1 MEQATADENT
11 AADDRG
17 LTAAEVAERVAAGR
31 TNAFTADSSRS
42 VGSIVRANVFTLFN
56 GIVAA
61 CFLVLLLLGR
71 WQDAL
76 FGVAALSN
84 AVIGCVQEF
93 RAKAALDRLALLNAP
108 LARVRRDGTDAEIAP
123 AEVVRDDVLVLRAG
137 DQVSADAVV
146 VSSSGLQIDES
157 MLTGESDAVDK
168 RPDDEA
174 LSGSIVVAGE
184 GAARV
189 VRVGAESYANTFAA
203 EAKRFQLVSSE
214 LRTSIDRVLKWVGWG
229 IGPIGLLVLNA
240 QMMVAGGWAEAWQQ
254 GTWSQAVVN
263 TIAALTAMIP
273 LGLVLM
279 TSIAFAVGAARLAGQ
294 QVLVNELPAVE
305 GLARVDVICLDK
317 TGTLTAGEIRFD
329 AALTLDEQ
337 SGWQDALGW
346 YGAAPDANATARCL
360 REPFPV
366 ERPIEAARRI
376 AFSSARKWSA
386 VSFSDGP
393 RGTWVL
399 GAPEMVF
406 GDDAS
411 DASTPLGAAVTRL
424 ASSGR
429 RTLVLAHAPS
439 TQTDDDVST
448 ERLPADLAA
457 VAVLTFVEAVR
468 PDAAEALAFFRAQG
482 VGVRVISGDN
492 PRTVAAIAREVG
504 LEVDEG
510 FDARRLP
517 DDDAEWGA
525 LLEQHTV
532 FGRVT
537 PDQKKRMVT
546 ALQARGHVVAMT
558 GDGVNDALAIKTA
571 DIGIAMN
578 SGAAATKA
586 VARLVL
592 LDGRFSHLP
601 SVVAEGRRVIANIER
616 VSMLFLTKT
625 VYATGLA
632 VLFGALVMEFPFLP
646 RQLSIT
652 DGLTIGIPAF
662 FLALLPNA
670 QRYVPGFLRRS
681 LSFAVPAGIVIAVSL
696 TVYTRLAMGLG
707 LSVEQLR
714 TGATIILAIV
724 AIWVLTVLSRPVTRV
739 KVLVIGAM
747 FIALTA
753 IFTVP
758 PLGEFFQLQDPGAD
772 GSVLVT
778 LVVVLA
784 LAAIEA
790 VRFGHRRFVRRSLA
804 ALAPGAAEAPAAG
817 ATPGAAV
824 TPSAGAGPGAN
835 GTPGANATPGAHA
848 DPAAGAAVRD
858 ARRRPA
864 VVTAAIVLVYV
875 GGLLNTA
882 LGVVVLLARY
892 AVTPDLV
899 LPVSLVGAA
908 TVLLGLL
915 TVAGGSALSRGS
927 ILARALLT
935 GYLAVLIALQAV
947 AMALTELD
955 PVLVVALVAAVA
967 VIAAVWIP
975 GRARRWFRPT
985 EPAALGTARTETGLR
1000 AEARNAPPTA

>member
-1 MEQATADENT
+1 MDQAIADST
-11 AADDRG
+11 DADDARG
-17 LTAAEVAERVAAGR
+17 LTAAAVAERVASGQ
-31 TNAFTADSSRS
+31 TNSYAADTSRS
-42 VGSIVRANVFTLFN
+42 AWNIVRANVFTLFN

-76 FGVAALSN
+76 FGIAALSN

-108 LARVRRDGTDAEIAP
+108 RARVRRDGVDAEIAP
-123 AEVVRDDVLVLRAG
+123 GDVVRDDLLVLRAG
-137 DQVSADAVV
+137 DQVPADATVV
-146 VSSSGLQIDES
+146 ESRGLQTDES

-168 RPDDEA
+168 RPGDDA
-174 LSGSIVVAGE
+174 LSGSIVVGGE
-184 GAARV
+184 GTARAT
-189 VRVGAESYANTFAA
+189 RVGAESYANTFAS
-203 EAKRFQLVSSE
+203 EAKKFQLVSSE

-229 IGPIGLLVLNA
+229 IGPVGLLVLNA
-240 QMMVAGGWAEAWQQ
+240 QMMVAGGWAQAFQQ

-263 TIAALTAMIP
+263 TIASLTAMIP

-279 TSIAFAVGAARLAGQ
+279 TSIAFAVGAARLAGKK
-294 QVLVNELPAVE
+294 VLVNELPAVE

-329 AALTLDEQ
+329 DALTLTDRA
-337 SGWQDALGW
+337 GWRETLGW
-346 YGAAPDANATARCL
+346 YGAADDANATARCL

-366 ERPIEAARRI
+366 DTPLVPVQRI

-386 VSFSDGP
+386 VSFAE
-393 RGTWVL
+393 RAEGTWIL

-406 GDDAS
+406 GDQAADPAT
-411 DASTPLGAAVTRL
+411 ALGAAVTRL

-429 RTLVLAHAPS
+429 RTLVLAHTA
-439 TQTDDDVST
+439 TALDDDDVAA
-448 ERLPADLAA
+448 ERFRGEPVP
-457 VAVLTFVEAVR
+457 VAVLTFIEAVR
-468 PDAAEALAFFRAQG
+468 PDAAGALAFFREQG

-510 FDARRLP
+510 YDARRLP
-517 DDDAEWGA
+517 EDDGELGRIM
-525 LLEQHTV
+525 EEHTV

-537 PDQKKRMVT
+537 PDQKKRIVT

-601 SVVAEGRRVIANIER
+601 SVVAEGRQVIANIER

-632 VLFGALVMEFPFLP
+632 VLFGVLVMEFPFLP

-662 FLALLPNA
+662 FLALLPNT
-670 QRYVPGFLRRS
+670 QRYVPGFLKRS
-681 LSFAVPAGIVIAVSL
+681 LSFAIPAGIVIAASL
-696 TVYTRLAMGLG
+696 TVYTRLAMDLG

-724 AIWVLTVLSRPVTRV
+724 AIWVLTVLSRPITRV
-739 KVLVIGAM
+739 KVLVVGAM

-753 IFTVP
+753 IFTIPV
-758 PLGEFFQLQDPGAD
+758 LGEFFQLQDPGED
-772 GSVLVT
+772 GAWLVT
-778 LVVVLA
+778 AVVVLA
-784 LAAIEA
+784 VAAIEV
-790 VRFGHRRFVRRSLA
+790 VRFAHRRFVRR
-804 ALAPGAAEAPAAG
+804 
-817 ATPGAAV
+817 
-824 TPSAGAGPGAN
+824 
-835 GTPGANATPGAHA
+835 
-848 DPAAGAAVRD
+848 
-858 ARRRPA
+858 
-864 VVTAAIVLVYV
+864 
-875 GGLLNTA
+875 
-882 LGVVVLLARY
+882 LLAQG
-892 AVTPDLV
+892 
-899 LPVSLVGAA
+899 PVDRGA
-908 TVLLGLL
+908 
-915 TVAGGSALSRGS
+915 
-927 ILARALLT
+927 
-935 GYLAVLIALQAV
+935 
-947 AMALTELD
+947 
-955 PVLVVALVAAVA
+955 P
-967 VIAAVWIP
+967 
-975 GRARRWFRPT
+975 RR
-985 EPAALGTARTETGLR
+985 LR
-1000 AEARNAPPTA
+1000 

>member
-1 MEQATADENT
+1 MEQAAVDSR
-11 AADDRG
+11 AAGGARG
-17 LTAAEVAERVAAGR
+17 LTAAEVASRVADGA
-31 TNAFTADSSRS
+31 TNAFDADVSRS
-42 VGSIVRANVFTLFN
+42 AWNIVRANVFTLFN
-56 GIVAA
+56 GIVGA

-108 LARVRRDGTDAEIAP
+108 RARVRRDGVDAEIAP
-123 AEVVRDDVLVLRAG
+123 GEVVRGDLLVLRAG
-137 DQVSADAVV
+137 DQVPADGVV
-146 VSSSGLQIDES
+146 VETNGLQTDES

-168 RPDDEA
+168 RPDDEV
-174 LSGSIVVAGE
+174 LSGSVVVAGE
-184 GAARV
+184 GLARV

-214 LRTSIDRVLKWVGWG
+214 LRTSIDRVLRWVGWG

-240 QMMVAGGWAEAWQQ
+240 QMMVAGGWAEAFAR

-294 QVLVNELPAVE
+294 KVLVNELPAVE

-329 AALTLDEQ
+329 AALALAETA
-337 SGWQDALGW
+337 GWRSALAW
-346 YGAAPDANATARCL
+346 YGAADDANATARCL
-360 REPFPV
+360 AEPFPV
-366 ERPIEAARRI
+366 TEPLTVAERIP
-376 AFSSARKWSA
+376 FSSARKWSA
-386 VSFSDGP
+386 VSFVDGAP
-393 RGTWVL
+393 GTWVL

-406 GDDAS
+406 GDRATDA
-411 DASTPLGAAVTRL
+411 TTELGEAITRL

-429 RTLVLAHAPS
+429 RTLVLAHTSAPL
-439 TQTDDDVST
+439 DDAAVSD
-448 ERLPADLAA
+448 ESFPAEPVA
-457 VAVLTFVEAVR
+457 VAVLTFLEAVR
-468 PDAAEALAFFRAQG
+468 PDAAGALAYFREQG

-510 FDARRLP
+510 FDARGLP
-517 DDDAEWGA
+517 DDDDELAA
-525 LLEQHTV
+525 VLERHTV

-537 PDQKKRMVT
+537 PDQKKRMVV
-546 ALQARGHVVAMT
+546 ALQSRGHVVAMT

-696 TVYTRLAMGLG
+696 TVYTRLAMQMG
-707 LSVEQLR
+707 LSVPQVR

-758 PLGEFFQLQDPGAD
+758 VLGRFFQLEDPGEA
-772 GSVLVT
+772 GAWLVT
-778 LVVVLA
+778 GVVVIA
-784 LAAIEA
+784 VAAIEA
-790 VRFGHRRFVRRSLA
+790 VRFAHRRFVRG
-804 ALAPGAAEAPAAG
+804 ALRE
-817 ATPGAAV
+817 
-824 TPSAGAGPGAN
+824 GAG
-835 GTPGANATPGAHA
+835 
-848 DPAAGAAVRD
+848 VRTD
-858 ARRRPA
+858 QT
-864 VVTAAIVLVYV
+864 V
-875 GGLLNTA
+875 
-882 LGVVVLLARY
+882 
-892 AVTPDLV
+892 
-899 LPVSLVGAA
+899 AA
-908 TVLLGLL
+908 T
-915 TVAGGSALSRGS
+915 ADESRA
-927 ILARALLT
+927 AR
-935 GYLAVLIALQAV
+935 
-947 AMALTELD
+947 M
-955 PVLVVALVAAVA
+955 
-967 VIAAVWIP
+967 
-975 GRARRWFRPT
+975 
-985 EPAALGTARTETGLR
+985 
-1000 AEARNAPPTA
+1000 

>member
-1 MEQATADENT
+1 M
-11 AADDRG
+11 
-17 LTAAEVAERVAAGR
+17 
-31 TNAFTADSSRS
+31 
-42 VGSIVRANVFTLFN
+42 
-56 GIVAA
+56 
-61 CFLVLLLLGR
+61 
-71 WQDAL
+71 
-76 FGVAALSN
+76 
-84 AVIGCVQEF
+84 
-93 RAKAALDRLALLNAP
+93 
-108 LARVRRDGTDAEIAP
+108 RRDAVDAEIAP
-123 AEVVRDDVLVLRAG
+123 PEVVRDDVLVLRAG

-146 VSSSGLQIDES
+146 TSSSGLQIDES

-184 GAARV
+184 GTARV

-214 LRTSIDRVLKWVGWG
+214 LRTSIDRVLRWVGWG

-240 QMMVAGGWAEAWQQ
+240 QMMVAGGWTQAWQQ

-329 AALTLDEQ
+329 AVLTLAETAD
-337 SGWQDALGW
+337 WTDALAW

-360 REPFPV
+360 REPFPL
-366 ERPIEAARRI
+366 ERPIEAERRI

-386 VSFSDGP
+386 VSFRDRPS
-393 RGTWVL
+393 GTWVL

-406 GDDAS
+406 GDEAS

-429 RTLVLAHAPS
+429 RTLVLAHAPAALS
-439 TQTDDDVST
+439 DDDVAT
-448 ERLPADLAA
+448 ERLPAHLTA

-504 LEVDEG
+504 LDVDEG

-517 DDDAEWGA
+517 DDDAEWGP
-525 LLEQHTV
+525 LLERHTV

-546 ALQARGHVVAMT
+546 ALQSRGHVVAMT

-681 LSFAVPAGIVIAVSL
+681 LSFAIPAGIVIAVAL
-696 TVYTRLAMGLG
+696 TVYTRLAMDLG

-714 TGATIILAIV
+714 TGATVILAIV

-753 IFTVP
+753 IFTLP
-758 PLGEFFQLQDPGAD
+758 PLGQFFQLRDPGGD
-772 GSVLVT
+772 GATLVT
-778 LVVVLA
+778 IVVVVA

-804 ALAPGAAEAPAAG
+804 TRAPAAG
-817 ATPGAAV
+817 GAPAATGGGAVSGAP
-824 TPSAGAGPGAN
+824 TATGAGDADAAIGAR
-835 GTPGANATPGAHA
+835 AATGET
-848 DPAAGAAVRD
+848 
-858 ARRRPA
+858 RRRPA

-927 ILARALLT
+927 VLARALLT
-935 GYLAVLIALQAV
+935 GYLAMLIVLQVI

-955 PVLVVALVAAVA
+955 PVLVIALVAATA

-975 GRARRWFRPT
+975 ARARRWFGGGVTR
-985 EPAALGTARTETGLR
+985 EVPAV
-1000 AEARNAPPTA
+1000 PPTA